1 MIEYVHD
8 RGPYLLFVLLVMV
21 STFLLMSHRN
31 LLKALVGLYLFQ
43 IAAILLFVALSY
55 REGATVPIVVA
66 GEALH
71 NPLPHAM
78 MLTAIVVGVA
88 TIGVALSILRRLQAE
103 TGSIEE
109 TGTGGT
115 AE

>member
-1 MIEYVHD
+1 VIEYVHD
-8 RGPYLLFVLLVMV
+8 RGPYLLFVLLVVV
-21 STFLLMSHRN
+21 STYLLMSHRN

-55 REGATVPIVVA
+55 RDDGSVPIAVA
-66 GEALH
+66 GETLH

-88 TIGVALSILRRLQAE
+88 TIGVALAILRRLQAE

-109 TGTGGT
+109 RGTGGA